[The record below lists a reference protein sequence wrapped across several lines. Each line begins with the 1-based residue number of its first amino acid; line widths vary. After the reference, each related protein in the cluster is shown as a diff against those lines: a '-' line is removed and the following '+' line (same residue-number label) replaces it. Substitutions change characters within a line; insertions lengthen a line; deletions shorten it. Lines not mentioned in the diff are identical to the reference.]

1 MSEKNIAVAPRLT
14 DEVWNRGNLDAVDEL
29 LAPDFTAHNLPEGFP
44 PDADGFKQAVSLY
57 RTAFPDMT
65 MTLEDIIADG
75 DRVVVRWSAR
85 GTHGGDLAGFPPTGR
100 PVSVTGIGIHRF
112 VGGRIV
118 ENWSQFEA

>member
-1 MSEKNIAVAPRLT
+1 M
-14 DEVWNRGNLDAVDEL
+14 
-29 LAPDFTAHNLPEGFP
+29 
-44 PDADGFKQAVSLY
+44 Y
-57 RTAFPDMT
+57 RTVFPDMT
-65 MTLEDIIADG
+65 MTVEDIIADG

-118 ENWSQFEA
+118 ENWSQFDQMGMLQQIGAVPSPAGLPA